1 VTATASNTTAIRIDG
16 IAALFIAHLISSVM
30 YHAERDKGKWIYDER
45 RRGIVE

>member
-1 VTATASNTTAIRIDG
+1 MTS
-16 IAALFIAHLISSVM
+16 HLSSLRTSFSSVM